1 MTTVALAVALVA
13 LLIAFFA
20 LRRAGSLQERL
31 DRADSA
37 LYELRSVLKET
48 NAQLDEKLNDLKL
61 SLRRQAGEVIFRP
74 DMTIAEAMQVHP
86 RVSEVLA
93 SFHLG
98 GCSHCTVSEVDT
110 IEGACQSY
118 GIDQNILMA
127 ALNGLVDGG
136 TARPVKVPNVQLNF

>member
-31 DRADSA
+31 DRADNA
-37 LYELRSVLKET
+37 LYELRSALKET
-48 NAQLDEKLNDLKL
+48 NAQLDEKLNDLRL

-74 DMTIAEAMQVHP
+74 EMTIAEAMQVHP

-98 GCSHCTVSEVDT
+98 GCSHCAVSEVDT
-110 IEGACQSY
+110 LEGACQSY
-118 GIDQNILMA
+118 GIDQNALMA
-127 ALNGLVDGG
+127 ALNSLASGG
-136 TARPVKVPNVQLNF
+136 AVGPVKVPNVQLNF

>member
-1 MTTVALAVALVA
+1 MTIAAFAVALVA

-31 DRADSA
+31 DRADNA
-37 LYELRSVLKET
+37 LYELRSALKET
-48 NAQLDEKLNDLKL
+48 NAQLDGKINDLKL
-61 SLRRQAGEVIFRP
+61 SLRRHAGEVIFRP

-86 RVSEVLA
+86 RVGEVLA

-98 GCSHCTVSEVDT
+98 GCSHCAVSEVDT

-118 GIDQNILMA
+118 GIDQNALMA
-127 ALNGLVDGG
+127 ALNSLAGGG
-136 TARPVKVPNVQLNF
+136 TTGPVKTPNIQLNF